1 MSEARVQEE
10 WMFEEGIHE
19 RRLEAVPL
27 AGSLAV
33 HDEVHHAHGEAI
45 SDALLVASKQH
56 DQKARARVPLDA
68 RTLDISHYNDFINY
82 SENFRLLNS
91 AQEKVLGKIVQNG
104 LSAADEVKNARDNNV
119 QPHATLLR
127 AVANGEKAQ
136 EQFFNA
142 NLRLVVS
149 VAGGYARNPL
159 ARGVLRMDLIQYG
172 MFGLKR
178 AIEKFDPTRGFK
190 FSTYAHDWIS
200 QAIDR
205 GIKDN
210 EHAIRL
216 PINRHELATKIETRT
231 NKGMSEGKIQKELE
245 LSDDDMFLVKHTQL
259 LRQGHKS
266 LDEPVKSRTHRDEAS
281 DSSLGDYVAD
291 VRVDEQFEATYDR
304 NEQKDKVTSILKV
317 LEPRL
322 TPTELKIMVKL
333 VYGERLTDSEKR
345 QKKKL
350 DGLFSH
356 PVVRDDMIGFLDEN
370 SEDWRDEAA
379 CIGSGDLYTRPH
391 VNAVDKAEIAR
402 VCGGCVVRKECAKF
416 FKESRPEK
424 GRWID
429 GRSYNTETY
438 SQKGKKKLKPAAKTR
453 VGG

>member
-1 MSEARVQEE
+1 
-10 WMFEEGIHE
+10 
-19 RRLEAVPL
+19 
-27 AGSLAV
+27 
-33 HDEVHHAHGEAI
+33 
-45 SDALLVASKQH
+45 
-56 DQKARARVPLDA
+56 
-68 RTLDISHYNDFINY
+68 
-82 SENFRLLNS
+82 
-91 AQEKVLGKIVQNG
+91 
-104 LSAADEVKNARDNNV
+104 
-119 QPHATLLR
+119 
-127 AVANGEKAQ
+127 
-136 EQFFNA
+136 
-142 NLRLVVS
+142 
-149 VAGGYARNPL
+149 
-159 ARGVLRMDLIQYG
+159 
-172 MFGLKR
+172 
-178 AIEKFDPTRGFK
+178 
-190 FSTYAHDWIS
+190 
-200 QAIDR
+200 
-205 GIKDN
+205 
-210 EHAIRL
+210 
-216 PINRHELATKIETRT
+216 
-231 NKGMSEGKIQKELE
+231 
-245 LSDDDMFLVKHTQL
+245 
-259 LRQGHKS
+259 
-266 LDEPVKSRTHRDEAS
+266 
-281 DSSLGDYVAD
+281 
-291 VRVDEQFEATYDR
+291 
-304 NEQKDKVTSILKV
+304 